1 MCEASGAPHGSRP
14 PRRPPTRLPARVLT
28 CCDHRRAWR
37 VPGESARS
45 TRSDSAHTSDTVL
58 TCALRSTPCRIRRS
72 VQDSPK
78 AVSTTWPQRRL
89 RVASVAVR
97 GVRGKQRA
105 PGLNG
110 GGSASSPGNARSPS
124 PAFPRPPW
132 HWKESERRTWA
143 QCGPNARDWPSRNA
157 CMRSG
162 GCYIHARGRRTDRSR
177 RSGGQG
183 VQIQISPARQ
193 DDGGLSRR
201 IIPAFSR
208 SPGHPR
214 QASVPGGGSQGH
226 LMMILSGLVPGRISS
241 MLKHLRC

>member
-97 GVRGKQRA
+97 GVRGKLRA
-105 PGLNG
+105 PG
-110 GGSASSPGNARSPS
+110 A
-124 PAFPRPPW
+124 
-132 HWKESERRTWA
+132 ERRWQRLQSRQRLQPVACVSQATMALEGVRAPNLGPLWA
-143 QCGPNARDWPSRNA
+143 QRPRLAITERL
-157 CMRSG
+157 
-162 GCYIHARGRRTDRSR
+162 HAIGRLLHPRSR
-177 RSGGQG
+177 ETHRPIPPIWGSMGREFKSRQPD
-183 VQIQISPARQ
+183 QNSP
-193 DDGGLSRR
+193 L
-201 IIPAFSR
+201 
-208 SPGHPR
+208 HPT
-214 QASVPGGGSQGH
+214 
-226 LMMILSGLVPGRISS
+226 
-241 MLKHLRC
+241 